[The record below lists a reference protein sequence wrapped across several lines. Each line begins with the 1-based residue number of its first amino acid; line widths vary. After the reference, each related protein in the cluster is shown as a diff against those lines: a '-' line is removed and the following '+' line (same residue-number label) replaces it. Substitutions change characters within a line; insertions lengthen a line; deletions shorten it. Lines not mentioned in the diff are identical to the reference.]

1 MTISDFIPYLATHL
15 GLSGSTLMFLIFCI
29 NQGAKV
35 VGRRI
40 PNDATGFWA
49 QLRIVCTILG
59 ADPSSVVTTTSAGK
73 SVTVQ
78 DVATQAAATPP
89 ISAKVVAAANETT
102 T

>member
-1 MTISDFIPYLATHL
+1 MNFSDFIPYLAAHL
-15 GLSGSTLMFLIFCI
+15 GVSGSTLVFLFFCI
-29 NQGAKV
+29 NQGSKV
-35 VGRRI
+35 IGRRI

-59 ADPSSVVTTTSAGK
+59 ADPSSVVTTTPAGK

-89 ISAKVVAAANETT
+89 IDAKVAAASETT